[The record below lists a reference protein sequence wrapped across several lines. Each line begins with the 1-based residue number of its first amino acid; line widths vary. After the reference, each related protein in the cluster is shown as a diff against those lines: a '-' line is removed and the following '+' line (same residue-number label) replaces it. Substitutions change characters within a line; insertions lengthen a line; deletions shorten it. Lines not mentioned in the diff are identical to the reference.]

1 MTFVN
6 KYVIHNKRARSWAIL
21 WTLLVFFL
29 CFIPGNDLPEVDIPF
44 IDKWTHIVLF
54 GVFAFLWL
62 CAGRTRNIKY
72 LLAILIVSTYTGW
85 LVEFVQG
92 HYVPN
97 RSQDVMDMLADVCGA
112 FLGTGLFALL
122 YKPITA
128 A

>member
-6 KYVIHNKRARSWAIL
+6 YYIIHNKRARSWATL
-21 WTLLVFFL
+21 WTLLVLFL
-29 CFIPGNDLPEVDIPF
+29 CFLPGEDLPEVDIPL

-62 CAGRTRNIKY
+62 CAGNTRNLKY
-72 LLAILIVSTYTGW
+72 MLAILTISVYTGW

-97 RSQDVMDMLADVCGA
+97 RSQDVMDILADILGA
-112 FLGTGLFALL
+112 VLGTGLFAIL
-122 YKPITA
+122 YKPSTTA
-128 A
+128 